1 MKEPAAPRVN
11 RSEAEKHRQE
21 LKAYP
26 LELPHEEEKSK
37 MRSRLLTAVLILLF
51 VPSAVFATSPIGLW
65 KTIDDESGEAKSIVE
80 IYEQDSTLYGRVIEL
95 LNPPPDNPNPV
106 CEKCEGDRKDEPIEG
121 MVILHGMKPDG
132 DAWSGGAILDPEN
145 GKTYRCKLWVEN
157 GKLKI
162 RGYVTF
168 FYRTQEWLPVER

>member
-1 MKEPAAPRVN
+1 
-11 RSEAEKHRQE
+11 
-21 LKAYP
+21 
-26 LELPHEEEKSK
+26 

-51 VPSAVFATSPIGLW
+51 VPAAVFAASPIGLW
-65 KTIDDESGEAKSIVE
+65 KTIDDQSGEAKSIME
-80 IYEQDSTLYGRVIEL
+80 IYEQDGTLYGRVVEL
-95 LNPPPDNPNPV
+95 LDPPPNDPHPV

-121 MVILHGMKPDG
+121 MVILRGLKPDG
-132 DAWSGGAILDPEN
+132 DAWSGGEILDPES

-162 RGYVTF
+162 RGYVAF